1 VSTQPERTEDEIAAV
16 IDTTA
21 EALRTQ
27 GEVPPILSEEHYET
41 YKRTQEEIRSRLLPE
56 QSDPRY
62 EEAFLAYAQSSEG
75 ILDTALGA
83 RMIEWL
89 DKTGD

>member
-1 VSTQPERTEDEIAAV
+1 MSTQPERTEDEIAAV

-21 EALRTQ
+21 TALWTR
-27 GEVPPILSEEHYET
+27 GDVPPVKSEEHYET

-62 EEAFLAYAQSSEG
+62 EEAFLAYAQSPEG

-83 RMIEWL
+83 RMLEWL
-89 DKTGD
+89 DKIGD